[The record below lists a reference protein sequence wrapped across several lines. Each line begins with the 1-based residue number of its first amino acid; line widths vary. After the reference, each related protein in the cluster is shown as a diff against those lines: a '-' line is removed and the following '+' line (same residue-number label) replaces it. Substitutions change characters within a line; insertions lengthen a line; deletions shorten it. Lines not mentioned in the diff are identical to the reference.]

1 MGNQLEEV
9 INLLIELLS
18 TFMEAN
24 DTIAQID
31 TADAK
36 EKNNEYSNIIDQAE
50 GLFIRKRRR
59 SIKYYNF
66 PKIKGTCST

>member
-36 EKNNEYSNIIDQAE
+36 EKIM
-50 GLFIRKRRR
+50 
-59 SIKYYNF
+59 
-66 PKIKGTCST
+66 STVIS

>member
-1 MGNQLEEV
+1 MENQLEEV

-31 TADAK
+31 AANEK

-50 GLFIRKRRR
+50 G
-59 SIKYYNF
+59 Y
-66 PKIKGTCST
+66 